1 MLGTEGTYLSMTIH
15 PNSTP
20 DPTTIPPAVFVE
32 KLSFRYR
39 SLDDE
44 PQPKRKTNAP
54 EAEAIESPQTIE
66 DISFSLPAGKLMLIA
81 GPSGCGKSTLLKCL
95 NGLIPHSY
103 KGTLSGEIQLHGQS
117 IKGQSL
123 RDLALQVGTML
134 QDPDKQIVG
143 STIEQE
149 IAFGMENLGT
159 SRSDMHQRVS
169 DVLNQLKLE
178 HYLGRLTYALSG
190 GQRQQIAAAGILV
203 MQPSIFLFDEPFAN
217 LDSRAVDKL
226 EDLIKE
232 LLANG
237 STVIIVEHRVEEAL
251 RLKPD
256 KVLLMREGR
265 QIFFGDTPQFL
276 ELADPTQVK
285 LPIESTLRS
294 LPDSK
299 QVRNLLIQPITIVQ
313 GSKAES
319 NEPILEFDDVYFRY
333 SSYSE
338 EILHGISCQIRRG
351 ETIAL
356 LGPNG
361 SGKTTLVKH
370 ALGLLRPIKGR
381 VRLYGE
387 ETRNLSVAQLASRI
401 GYAFQNP
408 GAMLFAPSVRK
419 EVSFGPEN
427 LRFSPE
433 RIKTAVQETEEALNI
448 AEYDERSPFSLSYGQ
463 QKRVSIASVLSMQG
477 KILLLDEPT
486 AGQDYRSY
494 VSFMEYL
501 RSIADLDALLIITH
515 DLDLALRFTQRV
527 LLLKEGNLVGD
538 GPPLQELADAAL
550 LEECNLRPTSLLQY
564 LLAERNAVALEF
576 VRWSIWLL
584 VPLFMPP

>member
-1 MLGTEGTYLSMTIH
+1 MTIF
-15 PNSTP
+15 PNVAP
-20 DPTTIPPAVFVE
+20 DPTTNPPAVYVE

-103 KGTLSGEIQLHGQS
+103 QGTLSGEIQLHGQS
-117 IKGQSL
+117 IEGQSL

-256 KVLLMREGR
+256 KVLLMGEGR

-501 RSIADLDALLIITH
+501 RSIANLDALLIITH

-564 LLAERNAVALEF
+564 LLAERNAVA
-576 VRWSIWLL
+576 
-584 VPLFMPP
+584 

>member
-1 MLGTEGTYLSMTIH
+1 MAIH

-20 DPTTIPPAVFVE
+20 DPTTTPPAVYVE

-44 PQPKRKTNAP
+44 PQPKRQRSAP
-54 EAEAIESPQTIE
+54 EAETIELPQTIE

-149 IAFGMENLGT
+149 IAFGLENLGT

-178 HYLGRLTYALSG
+178 HYLGQPTFALSG

-294 LPDSK
+294 LPDST

-319 NEPILEFDDVYFRY
+319 NDPILEFDDLYFRY

-501 RSIADLDALLIITH
+501 RSIANLDALLIITH

-564 LLAERNAVALEF
+564 LLAERNAVA
-576 VRWSIWLL
+576 
-584 VPLFMPP
+584 

>member
-1 MLGTEGTYLSMTIH
+1 MTTY
-15 PNSTP
+15 PNSALESTL
-20 DPTTIPPAVFVE
+20 TPPAVYVE

-44 PQPKRKTNAP
+44 PQPKRRASAP
-54 EAEAIESPQTIE
+54 AAEVLEPPHAIE
-66 DISFSLPAGKLMLIA
+66 DISFTLPAGKLMLIA

-103 KGTLSGEIQLHGQS
+103 KGTLSGEIQLHGRS

-123 RDLALQVGTML
+123 RDLSLQVGTML
-134 QDPDKQIVG
+134 QDPDKQILG
-143 STIEQE
+143 STVEQE
-149 IAFGMENLGT
+149 LAFGLENLGT
-159 SRSDMHQRVS
+159 PRAEMHQRVS
-169 DVLNQLKLE
+169 DVLRQLQLE
-178 HYLGRLTYALSG
+178 HYLGQPTFALSG

-217 LDSRAVDKL
+217 LDARAVDEL
-226 EDLIKE
+226 EGLIKG
-232 LLANG
+232 LLSKG
-237 STVIIVEHRVEEAL
+237 STVIIVEHRIEEAL

-256 KVLLMREGR
+256 KVLLMRDGY
-265 QIFFGDTPQFL
+265 QDFFGDTPQFL
-276 ELADPTQVK
+276 EIADPTQVK
-285 LPIESTLRS
+285 LPIESTLRTLS
-294 LPDSK
+294 DPT
-299 QVRNLLIQPITIVQ
+299 QVGNLLIQPITLRQ
-313 GSKAES
+313 SSKPES
-319 NEPILEFDDVYFRY
+319 NAPILEFEDVYFRY
-333 SSYSE
+333 NSYSDE
-338 EILHGISCQIRRG
+338 VLHGISCQVRRG

-361 SGKTTLVKH
+361 SGKTTLVKQ
-370 ALGLLRPIKGR
+370 ALGLLRPTKGK

-387 ETRNLSVAQLASRI
+387 KTINMSVAQLASHI

-433 RIKTAVQETEEALNI
+433 RIKTTVQETEEALNI
-448 AEYDERSPFSLSYGQ
+448 AEYDERSPFSLSFGQ

-494 VSFMEYL
+494 NSFMEYL
-501 RSIADLDALLIITH
+501 RDMPGLDVLLIITH

-538 GPPLQELADAAL
+538 GPPLQVLADPAL
-550 LEECNLRPTSLLQY
+550 LDECNLRPTSLLHF
-564 LLAERNAVALEF
+564 LLAKRSAIA
-576 VRWSIWLL
+576 
-584 VPLFMPP
+584 

>member
-1 MLGTEGTYLSMTIH
+1 MTTH
-15 PNSTP
+15 PKSTP
-20 DPTTIPPAVFVE
+20 DSATIPPAVYVE
-32 KLSFRYR
+32 KLCFRYR
-39 SLDDE
+39 SLDDDS
-44 PQPKRKTNAP
+44 QPKRKKTSAP
-54 EAEAIESPQTIE
+54 EVQVLTPPQVIE
-66 DISFSLPAGKLMLIA
+66 DISFSLPTGKLMLIA

-103 KGTLSGEIQLHGQS
+103 KGTLSGEIQLHGRS

-123 RDLALQVGTML
+123 RDLARQVGTML

-159 SRSDMHQRVS
+159 SRSEMHQRVS

-178 HYLGRLTYALSG
+178 HYLGQPTFALSG

-226 EDLIKE
+226 EDLIKG

-256 KVLLMREGR
+256 KVLLMRESR
-265 QIFFGDTPQFL
+265 QIFFGDAPQFL

-294 LPDSK
+294 LPDST
-299 QVRNLLIQPITIVQ
+299 QVRNLLIRPITIVQ

-370 ALGLLRPIKGR
+370 ALGLLRPIKGK

-408 GAMLFAPSVRK
+408 AAMLFAPSVRK

-501 RSIADLDALLIITH
+501 RSIANLDALLIITH

-538 GPPLQELADAAL
+538 GPPLQEMADAAL

-564 LLAERNAVALEF
+564 LLTERNAVA
-576 VRWSIWLL
+576 
-584 VPLFMPP
+584 

>member
-1 MLGTEGTYLSMTIH
+1 MAIDSNNT
-15 PNSTP
+15 PN
-20 DPTTIPPAVFVE
+20 PTTTPPAVFVE

-39 SLDDE
+39 SLDDD
-44 PQPKRKTNAP
+44 PQPKRQKRALET
-54 EAEAIESPQTIE
+54 ETIELPQTIE

-81 GPSGCGKSTLLKCL
+81 GASGCGKSTLLKCL

-103 KGTLSGEIQLHGQS
+103 KGTLSGEIQLHGRS

-134 QDPDKQIVG
+134 QDPDKQILG
-143 STIEQE
+143 STVEQE
-149 IAFGMENLGT
+149 IAFGLENLGIPRT
-159 SRSDMHQRVS
+159 EMYQRTS
-169 DVLNQLKLE
+169 DVTKQLKLE
-178 HYLGRLTYALSG
+178 HYLGQPTFALSG

-217 LDSRAVDKL
+217 LDSRAVDEL
-226 EDLIKE
+226 ESLIKE
-232 LLANG
+232 LLAMG
-237 STVIIVEHRVEEAL
+237 SSVIIVEHRVEETL
-251 RLKPD
+251 RLNPD

-265 QIFFGDTPQFL
+265 QVFFGELPQFL

-285 LPIESTLRS
+285 LPIESTLRMF
-294 LPDSK
+294 PDRK
-299 QVRNLLIQPITIVQ
+299 QIENLLIQPITVGH
-313 GSKAES
+313 GSNAEAK
-319 NEPILEFDDVYFRY
+319 EPILEFEDVYFRY
-333 SSYSE
+333 SSYSD

-361 SGKTTLVKH
+361 SGKTTLVKQ
-370 ALGLLRPIKGR
+370 ALGLLRPTKGK
-381 VRLYGE
+381 VRIYGE
-387 ETRNLSVAQLASRI
+387 DTRTLSVAQLASRI
-401 GYAFQNP
+401 GYVFQSPN
-408 GAMLFAPSVRK
+408 AMLFAPSVRK

-433 RIKTAVQETEEALNI
+433 RTFASVLEAEKALNI
-448 AEYDERSPFSLSYGQ
+448 SEFDSRSPFSLSFGQ

-494 VSFMEYL
+494 ISFMEYL

-515 DLDLALRFTQRV
+515 DLDLALRFTQRI

-538 GPPLQELADAAL
+538 GPPLLELADPAL
-550 LEECNLRPTSLLQY
+550 LNECNLRPTSLLQY
-564 LLAERNAVALEF
+564 LLTERNAVA
-576 VRWSIWLL
+576 
-584 VPLFMPP
+584 

>member
-1 MLGTEGTYLSMTIH
+1 MQT
-15 PNSTP
+15 
-20 DPTTIPPAVFVE
+20 
-32 KLSFRYR
+32 SF
-39 SLDDE
+39 
-44 PQPKRKTNAP
+44 
-54 EAEAIESPQTIE
+54 
-66 DISFSLPAGKLMLIA
+66 
-81 GPSGCGKSTLLKCL
+81 
-95 NGLIPHSY
+95 
-103 KGTLSGEIQLHGQS
+103 
-117 IKGQSL
+117 
-123 RDLALQVGTML
+123 
-134 QDPDKQIVG
+134 
-143 STIEQE
+143 
-149 IAFGMENLGT
+149 
-159 SRSDMHQRVS
+159 
-169 DVLNQLKLE
+169 
-178 HYLGRLTYALSG
+178 
-190 GQRQQIAAAGILV
+190 
-203 MQPSIFLFDEPFAN
+203 FLFDEPIAN

-294 LPDSK
+294 LPDST

-427 LRFSPE
+427 LRFSTE

-501 RSIADLDALLIITH
+501 RSIANLDALLIITH

-564 LLAERNAVALEF
+564 LLAERNAVA
-576 VRWSIWLL
+576 
-584 VPLFMPP
+584 